1 LENQWVGENDM
12 IRAIDKWLIP
22 WLRRRPEQPHPDLPT
37 EVMLSV
43 CDHFEPF
50 HRTDRDGALR
60 RMDEWQKNFTKFTK
74 EFRDVDGAPPK
85 QTFFYPIEQYDQEVL
100 DRLAA
105 LCGETGSEVELQ
117 LHHHDDNAA
126 NLAVVLKE
134 GVDRYRSHGLLGSGP
149 DGVARFGFVH
159 GNWALDNSD
168 PCGANCGVHRELEV
182 LKAAGCYA
190 DFTMPSAPHPAQ
202 TRMVNA
208 IYYARQTDRP
218 KSHDHGIPA
227 QVGRTIALRDERDQ
241 LLCVQ
246 GPLAPNF
253 SHRKWGV
260 IPRLEN
266 AELSGVNPPT
276 LERFRLWTRQ
286 AVCVR
291 ERPNWVFVKLHTHAG
306 LERNMP
312 AFFGEPARRFH
323 EALASS
329 LPDGIR
335 LHYVSARET
344 VNLIHALED
353 GFTGSPDAGRDY
365 LVSKPAALTSSY

>member
-1 LENQWVGENDM
+1 M
-12 IRAIDKWLIP
+12 IRAVDKWLLP
-22 WLRRRPEQPHPDLPT
+22 WLCRRPEPADPDLPT
-37 EVMLSV
+37 DVMLSV

-60 RMDEWQKNFTKFTK
+60 RMDQWQKDFPRFIR

-85 QTFFYPIEQYDQEVL
+85 QTFFYPIEQYDREVL
-100 DRLAA
+100 DRLSA
-105 LCGETGSEVELQ
+105 LCRETGSEVELQ
-117 LHHHDDNAA
+117 LHHHDDDAD
-126 NLAVVLKE
+126 NLAAVLKE
-134 GVDRYRSHGLLGSGP
+134 GVDRYRSHGLLGTGP
-149 DGVARFGFVH
+149 DGAARFGFVH

-182 LKAAGCYA
+182 LRAAGCYA

-202 TRMVNA
+202 TRMVNS
-208 IYYARQTDRP
+208 IYYARQTDLP
-218 KSHDHGIPA
+218 KSHDRGVHA
-227 QVGRTIALRDERDQ
+227 QLGNTASLRNESDR

-253 SHRKWGV
+253 RKRKWGLL
-260 IPRLEN
+260 PRLEN
-266 AELSGVNPPT
+266 AELSGANPPGI
-276 LERFRLWTRQ
+276 ERFHLWREQ
-286 AVCVR
+286 GISVR
-291 ERPNWVFVKLHTHAG
+291 DRPNWVFVKLHTHAG
-306 LERNMP
+306 VEHNMP

-329 LPDGIR
+329 LPAGVR

-353 GFTGSPDAGRDY
+353 AFSGSPDAGRDHLY
-365 LVSKPAALTSSY
+365 AKPAVLSSPV